1 MILKTYLVA
10 FTVIITACGNAQK
23 WKGNYDSVSEKPSE
37 GFYQV
42 KANGLWGFVD
52 EKGKVLK
59 PCVFLS
65 VTPFSEGMA
74 VVKTSRLNLLDA
86 KGNLIPLSRDYRQ
99 IMPFHEG
106 LALVSAAG
114 NLSNASNKYLYG
126 FIDKTGREVIP
137 TQFPYALSF
146 SEGLAVARDANGK
159 DIFINRSGNKAFEGS
174 FSVAYSFSNGAAN
187 VGMPVAGDAFAT
199 DYFLI
204 DKTGKPLTEKF
215 EQMNLYGNFYR
226 VQKNRKWGLVSRA
239 GKTLVE
245 PVYEYINESNFRDEN
260 GSYKGYSEGVLTAK
274 LNGKWGMTDTAG
286 KVLVAF
292 SFDRIDAFN
301 EGLSPAYQ
309 NGKGGY
315 MNKRGVF
322 VIPAVYKAVYPFNKG
337 YAWASAPGGC
347 AIINKTG
354 KAICPFKYEPMGSH
368 MEAVFFDNG
377 LAAVKRNN
385 KIGFINTEGR
395 EVIPCI
401 YDFEPMGNH
410 AGFFNGKARVKLN
423 GKQLTIDTNGNEIK

>member
-1 MILKTYLVA
+1 MILKTCLVA
-10 FTVIITACGNAQK
+10 CTVIITACGNAQK
-23 WKGNYDSVSEKPSE
+23 WKDNYDSISEKSSE

-42 KANGLWGFVD
+42 KSNGLWGFVD

-74 VVKTSRLNLLDA
+74 VVKTSRLNLLDT
-86 KGNLIPLSRDYRQ
+86 KGSLVPLSRDYRQ
-99 IMPFHEG
+99 IMPFREG
-106 LALVSAAG
+106 LALVSAAS
-114 NLSNASNKYLYG
+114 NVSNASNKYLYG

-146 SEGLAVARDANGK
+146 SEGLAVARDASGK
-159 DIFINRSGNKAFEGS
+159 YIFINRSGNRAFEGN

-187 VGMPVAGDAFAT
+187 VGIPVTGDAFAT
-199 DYFLI
+199 DYLLI

-226 VQKNRKWGLVSRA
+226 VKKNNKWGLISRT
-239 GKTLVE
+239 GKTLIE

-260 GSYKGYSEGVLTAK
+260 GNYKGYSEGVLTAK

-301 EGLSPAYQ
+301 EGLSPAYL

-315 MNKRGVF
+315 MDKRGVF

-337 YAWASAPGGC
+337 YAWVSAPGGC

-354 KAICPFKYEPMGSH
+354 KAICPFKYEPMGLQ
-368 MEAVFFDNG
+368 MEASFFDNG

-401 YDFEPMGNH
+401 YDFEPMGNY
-410 AGFFNGKARVKLN
+410 AGFFNVKARVKLN